1 MRRLRSSRPRRARL
15 CRSHRRAAGAFCAL
29 CAVMSPVLASGPSAA
44 VRAPDRL
51 ARAGADVYRLA
62 REEALVRERYERAL
76 PAARE
81 RGAEDERLRQRLSGQ
96 RFVSSVLREDA
107 GAAARAQY
115 RSGGF
120 TARDSLRFSDDPFEL
135 LALQETD
142 TGRRERLARRLSDAD
157 DRGRALELQ
166 EQAVAASWR
175 ALDRDAAMLRRTLG
189 GATGRLAAAREELDG
204 MAAAAVGGGHCD
216 PVDREVLEAD
226 EDAGPEG
233 DRDGRDWTRPVL
245 SYRLSAGY
253 GGSGANWSGTHTGQ
267 DFAVPTGTPVRSV
280 GPGTVVDA
288 GCGGAFG
295 ISLVVR
301 HPGGWYSQYAHLAAV
316 FVAPGQR
323 VRPGEW
329 IGLSGTTGNSTG
341 PHLHFEVRTSPE
353 FGSSVDPVEWLRGR
367 GVGL

>member
-1 MRRLRSSRPRRARL
+1 MY
-15 CRSHRRAAGAFCAL
+15 
-29 CAVMSPVLASGPSAA
+29 PVLASGPSAA

-62 REEALVRERYERAL
+62 REEALVRERYEKAL

-81 RGAEDERLRQRLSGQ
+81 RRAEAERLRQRLSGE

-115 RSGGF
+115 RTGGF
-120 TARDSLRFSDDPFEL
+120 TARDSLRLSADDPFEL

-142 TGRRERLARRLSDAD
+142 AGRRDRLARRLSDAD
-157 DRGRALELQ
+157 DRGRALELR
-166 EQAVAASWR
+166 ERSVASSWQ
-175 ALDRDAAMLRRTLG
+175 ALDRDTAMLRRTLG
-189 GATGRLAAAREELDG
+189 GAVDRLAAARDELDG
-204 MAAAAVGGGHCD
+204 MAAAAVGGGHCA
-216 PVDREVLEAD
+216 PVDRDALDAD
-226 EDAGPEG
+226 DDARPEG
-233 DRDGRDWTRPVL
+233 DRDGPGWTRPVL

-280 GPGTVVDA
+280 GPGTVVDT

-301 HPGGWYSQYAHLAAV
+301 HPGGWYSQYAHLAAA
-316 FVAPGQR
+316 FVAPGRR

-353 FGSSVDPVEWLRGR
+353 FGTSVDPVEWLHGR

>member
-1 MRRLRSSRPRRARL
+1 MARP
-15 CRSHRRAAGAFCAL
+15 CRSRRHAVGAFCAL
-29 CAVMSPVLASGPSAA
+29 CAVVYPVLASGPSAA

-62 REEALVRERYERAL
+62 REEALIRERYDRAL

-81 RGAEDERLRQRLSGQ
+81 RRAEAERLAQRLSGQ

-115 RSGGF
+115 RTGGF
-120 TARDSLRFSDDPFEL
+120 TAPDSPRFSDDPFEL

-142 TGRRERLARRLSDAD
+142 AERRERLARRLSDAD
-157 DRGRALELQ
+157 DRGRALER
-166 EQAVAASWR
+166 EERATVSSWR
-175 ALDRDAAMLRRTLG
+175 ALDRDTTLLRRALG
-189 GATGRLAAAREELDG
+189 GASGRLEAAREELDRT
-204 MAAAAVGGGHCD
+204 AAATVDGGRCS
-216 PVDREVLEAD
+216 PVDRDVLD
-226 EDAGPEG
+226 TDDDDLRPEG
-233 DRDGRDWTRPVL
+233 ERGGRRWTRPVV

-301 HPGGWYSQYAHLAAV
+301 HPGGWYSQYAHLSAAL
-316 FVAPGQR
+316 VAPGRR

-353 FGSSVDPVEWLRGR
+353 FGSSVDPVEWLRRR